1 MGNIGGSRF
10 KAVIVGYLLD
20 IQDNGGIQN
29 FSAADVEVLPGEEID
44 AVVVNLALNV
54 TDAVEK
60 IYLTVV
66 VS

>member
-1 MGNIGGSRF
+1 M
-10 KAVIVGYLLD
+10 IVGYLLD